1 MNFPSGFLLHESTP
15 NDVPI
20 EVQEGAL
27 LPATALLLQVVVAH
41 TVLPAHHRL
50 GQVLHVQLTVMHPL
64 HTHLLPRVIP
74 SLQRPQ
80 RLLAGLARLP
90 HAVHVAVEIGEGIG
104 RHQKVA
110 QPTVL
115 LHLGIYVLEEGD
127 KVLLDLF
134 VGVLRE
140 RQEREPYF
148 EVGAQ

>member
-1 MNFPSGFLLHESTP
+1 MNFPSGFLLHESTL
-15 NDVPI
+15 NDDAPI

-27 LPATALLLQVVVAH
+27 LPTTALPLQVVVAH
-41 TVLPAHHRL
+41 AVFPAHHRL
-50 GQVLHVQLTVMHPL
+50 GQVLHVQLTVTLSL

-74 SLQRPQ
+74 PLHRLQ

-104 RHQKVA
+104 RHQKVT

-115 LHLGIYVLEEGD
+115 LHLGIHVLEEGD

-134 VGVLRE
+134 VGILRE
-140 RQEREPYF
+140 R
-148 EVGAQ
+148 